1 LELFVQNIFIFLN
14 GTGVCCFTESKMQNS
29 KSLSSFKKIPN
40 RYTSIVLPFL
50 LSIIMTFVVS
60 MVSTLRSLGLE
71 EFSIYVWMPAWTISW
86 LIAFPTLLL
95 VLPVVRKITAILV
108 QPA

>member
-1 LELFVQNIFIFLN
+1 
-14 GTGVCCFTESKMQNS
+14 
-29 KSLSSFKKIPN
+29 
-40 RYTSIVLPFL
+40 
-50 LSIIMTFVVS
+50 MTFVVS

-71 EFSIYVWMPAWTISW
+71 DFSINVWMSAWAISW

>member
-1 LELFVQNIFIFLN
+1 
-14 GTGVCCFTESKMQNS
+14 MQNS
-29 KSLSSFKKIPN
+29 KSLSSFKKLPN

-60 MVSTLRSLGLE
+60 IVSTLRSLGVE
-71 EFSIYVWMPAWTISW
+71 EFSLYVWMSAWVISW

>member
-1 LELFVQNIFIFLN
+1 
-14 GTGVCCFTESKMQNS
+14 MQNS
-29 KSLSSFKKIPN
+29 KSLSSFKKLPN

-50 LSIIMTFVVS
+50 LSVIMTFVVS
-60 MVSTLRSLGLE
+60 IVSTLRSLGLE
-71 EFSIYVWMPAWTISW
+71 EFSLYVWMSAWVISW